1 MWRILILDVFAA
13 NKLYLEPKNMF
24 SNSFE
29 VVEQRKTLLLS
40 LVVEKCF
47 DQKNLACII
56 GR

>member
-1 MWRILILDVFAA
+1 MWRILILDVFTA
-13 NKLYLEPKNMF
+13 NKLYLEPKNLF

-47 DQKNLACII
+47 DQTNI
-56 GR
+56 GQ